1 MPKRFLLIAALV
13 LSSTV
18 GRGAIAAESQTPTG
32 QNVLFILTE
41 DQGCQLSHL
50 GTPAVSTPNMD
61 AIAKSGTY
69 FRNAYV
75 AYPVCSASKAALFT
89 GLHSHTNG
97 VLNNTANIHKPAGEV
112 TGKEPN
118 YALSLRNKIAAQYP
132 TLTERLHEAGY
143 HQVVTHK
150 LHVVPNTKFP
160 YDAFLPDP
168 SVASAG
174 NVVRNATAQD
184 KPWFVMINIP
194 HSHRPYPNSDQ
205 VDIGIDPADVV
216 LPAFLADTPTI
227 RKDWA
232 EYLAGVEKAD
242 AIIGSALAGLQ
253 KSGQAD
259 RTIVVLMSDHGPCFQ
274 HGKMSLYDFG
284 IRVPLAIRVPG
295 MPAGDVDVLASEL
308 DVMPTLLDLLGLP
321 PAEVSH
327 GQSLRGTLAR
337 QVDAPER
344 EYVFA
349 EISHHGVLPNNGM
362 QERCVTDGRYKLIY
376 REKVETN
383 WRQVNADLRDP
394 KPWGNRSYHETI
406 RVKNEFPEA
415 FRVLAEMDPQTL
427 GGTVHAME
435 FYDLQSDPD
444 EMTNRIDDPAV
455 ASQVDRLYA
464 ALRQWTITTDDPAV
478 EMPPR

>member
-1 MPKRFLLIAALV
+1 MPNSLRLIAVFFLTFTAV
-13 LSSTV
+13 GGLS
-18 GRGAIAAESQTPTG
+18 GAEPPTPTG
-32 QNVLFILTE
+32 MNVLFILTE

-50 GTPAVSTPNMD
+50 GTPAVATPNMD

-69 FRNAYV
+69 FRNAFV

-89 GLHSHTNG
+89 SLHSHTNG
-97 VLNNTANIHKPAGEV
+97 VLNNTANIHKPADRV
-112 TGKEPN
+112 TGTEPN
-118 YALSLRNKIAAQYP
+118 YELSLRNKIADQYP
-132 TLTERLHEAGY
+132 TLTQRLKEAGY

-174 NVVRNATAQD
+174 NVIRSAAKKDQ
-184 KPWFVMINIP
+184 PWFVMINIP
-194 HSHRPYPNSDQ
+194 HSHRPYPNSDK

-232 EYLAGVEKAD
+232 EYLAGVQQAD
-242 AIIGSALAGLQ
+242 AIIGSAMEGLRD
-253 KSGQAD
+253 SGQAD

-284 IRVPLAIRVPG
+284 IRVPLAIHVPG
-295 MPAGDVDVLASEL
+295 LPAGDVETLASEL

-321 PAEVSH
+321 PTDVSH
-327 GQSLRGTLAR
+327 GQSLRGTLER
-337 QVDAPER
+337 QADAPER
-344 EYVFA
+344 DYVFA
-349 EISHHGVLPNNGM
+349 EISHLGVLPNNGM

-376 REKVETN
+376 REKIETN

-415 FRVLAEMDPQTL
+415 FRVLAEMDPQNL
-427 GGTVHAME
+427 GGTVHTME

-444 EMTNRIDDPAV
+444 EMTNLAGDPAV

-464 ALRQWTITTDDPAV
+464 ALRDWTIATEDSAVDMPA
-478 EMPPR
+478 R